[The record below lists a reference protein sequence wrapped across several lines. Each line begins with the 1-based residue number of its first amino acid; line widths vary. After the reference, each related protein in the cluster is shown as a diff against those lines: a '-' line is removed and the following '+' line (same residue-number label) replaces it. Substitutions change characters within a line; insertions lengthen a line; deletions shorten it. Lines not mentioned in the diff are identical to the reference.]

1 MGLEQIGEF
10 GLIKRIKKKV
20 DVEAGRVHLGIDDD
34 AAAFE
39 PTKGMVTLLTTDTLV
54 EGIHFDPA
62 YATAYQIGWK
72 AMAANLSDIAAM
84 GGVPRTA
91 VVSLCLPDDT
101 EVEWVEEL
109 YVGMNELIGRFEGA
123 IVGGDTSVARKDTV
137 ITITLTGEVEH
148 KRMITRAG
156 AQKGDII
163 CVTGDLGSS
172 VSGLKIIRKEKIG
185 KEKTKERWSHVI
197 EKHLLPHPRIH
208 EARILVAETTVNAM
222 IDISDGLAS
231 EIHHICELSKTGAKI
246 YTEELPIH
254 PQTMDVADEC
264 NGSAQQY
271 VLYGGEDFELLFTL
285 SPKNVGDIFDIIVNE
300 TGTKVSVI
308 GAIAGAKEGI
318 VLVNEQGDQQPLPF
332 RGYNH
337 FAKRWIRR

>member
-1 MGLEQIGEF
+1 MELERIGEF
-10 GLIKRIKKKV
+10 GLINRIKKKV
-20 DVEAGRVHLGIDDD
+20 TAEGEGVRLGIDDD

-39 PTKGMVTLLTTDTLV
+39 PTKGMVTLLTTDTFV

-84 GGVPRTA
+84 GGIPRTA
-91 VVSLCLPDDT
+91 VVSVCLPDHT

-109 YVGMNELIGRFEGA
+109 YAGMNDLIDRFQGA
-123 IVGGDTSVARKDTV
+123 IVGGDTSAARKDTV
-137 ITITLTGEVEH
+137 ITIALAGEVES

-172 VSGLKIIRKEKIG
+172 MGGLKVLRRKGGETEKS
-185 KEKTKERWSHVI
+185 KERWSHLI
-197 EKHLLPHPRIH
+197 EKHLLPLPRIH
-208 EARILVAETTVNAM
+208 EARILVAETKVNAM

-231 EIHHICELSKTGAKI
+231 EIHHICELSKTGAKL
-246 YTEELPIH
+246 YTEEIPIH
-254 PQTMDVADEC
+254 PQTTDAAQEHD
-264 NGSAQQY
+264 GSSQQY
-271 VLYGGEDFELLFTL
+271 ALYGGEDFELLFTL

-300 TGTKVSVI
+300 TGTQVSVI
-308 GAIAGAKEGI
+308 GAILEADQGI
-318 VLVNEQGDQQPLPF
+318 ALVDEKGQQQPLSF
-332 RGYNH
+332 SGYNH